1 MEIGVGPVA
10 ASFPEGGE
18 AARSSDL
25 TVGEVMTLF
34 CNRIAVL
41 PPKRYRLGPM
51 EMGGVSLGRECSS
64 PKSDWLEIF
73 KRYKNRP
80 ESMSVFVYQKAR
92 LREGRA
98 FVAGR
103 RQKVTVSGCSPE
115 KATCCI
121 VSRRVMSSS
130 SSVRPKASRLDFM
143 CSASSAFTTGMK
155 PCCRLQR
162 RAMRAGETPYFSPSS
177 MRSGWCVRP
186 PRPSGLQA

>member
-10 ASFPEGGE
+10 ASFLEGGE
-18 AARSSDL
+18 AARSPDL

-92 LREGRA
+92 LLRDDLD
-98 FVAGR
+98 
-103 RQKVTVSGCSPE
+103 PE
-115 KATCCI
+115 TW
-121 VSRRVMSSS
+121 
-130 SSVRPKASRLDFM
+130 
-143 CSASSAFTTGMK
+143 TTK
-155 PCCRLQR
+155 
-162 RAMRAGETPYFSPSS
+162 
-177 MRSGWCVRP
+177 
-186 PRPSGLQA
+186 